1 MPPSSALPNHPIII
15 VTSLSGAGR
24 STALKAFADM
34 GFYVVDN
41 LPMHFLQAFSYENN
55 ESLSHSPF
63 ALGIDSRTI
72 GFSSHL
78 LQEVI
83 DRLKA
88 KEGFDVRLLYLDC
101 DNDVL
106 VRRFTETRRRHPL
119 ASDRPVIDGIIQERA
134 LLAPLKDQADL
145 VIDTSALLAVDLKE
159 KLRQFGTLVLGS
171 SLAITK
177 MSIHLTSFSYRHGLP
192 RDADLV
198 WDLRFLRNPHY
209 QESIRHLSGQ
219 TQMVQAYIQADPLYE
234 QFFQSLK
241 TQLLILL
248 PAFEHEGKSYLN
260 IALGCT
266 GGKHRS
272 VFMAEALANW
282 LLSQGYQP
290 TIKHRDLG

>member
-1 MPPSSALPNHPIII
+1 MSPSSTLQNHPIII

-83 DRLKA
+83 GRLKA

-119 ASDRPVIDGIIQERA
+119 ASDRPVMDGIIQERA
-134 LLAPLKDQADL
+134 VLAPLKDQADL

-159 KLRQFGTLVLGS
+159 KLRQFGSLVLGS

-219 TQMVQAYIQADPLYE
+219 TKMVQAYIQADPLYE

-272 VFMAEALANW
+272 VFMAEALSNW

>member
-1 MPPSSALPNHPIII
+1 MSPSSTLQNHPIII

-41 LPMHFLQAFSYENN
+41 LPMTFLQAFSYENN

-83 DRLKA
+83 GRLKA

-119 ASDRPVIDGIIQERA
+119 ASDRPVMDGIIQERA

>member
-1 MPPSSALPNHPIII
+1 
-15 VTSLSGAGR
+15 GR

>member
-1 MPPSSALPNHPIII
+1 MSPSSTLQNHPIII

-41 LPMHFLQAFSYENN
+41 LPMTFLQAFSYENN

-83 DRLKA
+83 GRLKA

-159 KLRQFGTLVLGS
+159 KLRQFGSLVLGS

-219 TQMVQAYIQADPLYE
+219 TKMVQAYIQADPLYE

-272 VFMAEALANW
+272 VFMAEALSNW

>member
-83 DRLKA
+83 GRLKA

-219 TQMVQAYIQADPLYE
+219 TKMVQAYIQADPLYE
-234 QFFQSLK
+234 QFFQSL
-241 TQLLILL
+241 LFL
-248 PAFEHEGKSYLN
+248 
-260 IALGCT
+260 
-266 GGKHRS
+266 
-272 VFMAEALANW
+272 
-282 LLSQGYQP
+282 
-290 TIKHRDLG
+290 